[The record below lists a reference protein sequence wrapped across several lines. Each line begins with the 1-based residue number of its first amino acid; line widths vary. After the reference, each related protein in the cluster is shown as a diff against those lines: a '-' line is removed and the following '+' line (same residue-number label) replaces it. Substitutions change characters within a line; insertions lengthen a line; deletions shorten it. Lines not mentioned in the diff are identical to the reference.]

1 MFLKTTASMSLLLPT
16 SLCQTSAKGAARQTE
31 DCQVP
36 PWQGKVPSKTYRD
49 GAAATSP
56 FRPSRHPTSGKMMAD
71 SGDRVEDHAD
81 ALDAETDQ
89 PRQDDRAANQ
99 LSGPRAIRNDEAHL
113 DPSRWWFA
121 SSAFPMIAGTLGPV
135 ASAFSICALVRP
147 WRQHF
152 PPGSDI
158 DKAVFVEDP
167 IWLTVVNAIQLA
179 MALVAN
185 LILLLN
191 MAKKIKFT
199 IAQPITIVTWY
210 ISAILLMALAVTAS
224 GPLIEEPQN
233 EYIWSQAFF
242 YGIYAAVLYFFCSSL
257 MVVTF
262 WGALK
267 GHYSKD
273 FQLTTSQ
280 RTLMLQTIM
289 FLVYLLIGALVFSRI
304 ENWAYLDGVYWAD
317 VTLFTVGFGE
327 FSAATP
333 LGRALLFPYALIG
346 VISLGLVVGSIRSL
360 VLERARRQLGVRMVE
375 KKRKQML
382 RRLVRKGKD
391 DILVP
396 VVTDDDE
403 GDYDEARTTTSG
415 LTEFERRQKEFGL
428 MRKIQA
434 KSERRR
440 RWMAMGISTAV
451 WLVLWLVGA
460 AIFQQCEVRYQGWTY
475 FDGFYFAFVSLTTI
489 GYGDV
494 TPISPA
500 GKSFFVFWSLM
511 ALPTMTV
518 LISNAGDTV
527 VKLVRE
533 WTDWLGTVTILP
545 SDRGFKKEVKLVM
558 RALSMGTVFGDESD
572 VEESPPGFLGNTE
585 KHMNGH
591 GDMDEEKPTAQEDE
605 RTRERSTEE
614 PEDEIDEFMGNESRS
629 ARGGRN
635 DATPGESKN
644 TVARTASS
652 STGSS
657 NQVSFGELPRPT
669 NARKT
674 GSSPNLQQEVS
685 KDSNTSGQS
694 ASRTRQQT
702 LPMRRAVSVP
712 RTRADL
718 PRVVPDNRHDYAVV
732 LIDEIS
738 RVTQHLKSKP
748 PRKYN
753 FEEWAWFLGLVGE
766 DEGRADTHK
775 KPVAKSRKKRRRKG
789 EQETR
794 GPVDDPEHLQWSW
807 VGSRSPL
814 MGSQEEAEWILEKLE
829 QRLAEELRAMRDE
842 ALGKGGPSGR

>member
-1 MFLKTTASMSLLLPT
+1 
-16 SLCQTSAKGAARQTE
+16 
-31 DCQVP
+31 
-36 PWQGKVPSKTYRD
+36 
-49 GAAATSP
+49 
-56 FRPSRHPTSGKMMAD
+56 MAD
-71 SGDRVEDHAD
+71 SGDNV
-81 ALDAETDQ
+81 
-89 PRQDDRAANQ
+89 
-99 LSGPRAIRNDEAHL
+99 EAHVDAFDNEVEQSSNNEAQRVKSRGIHNEEEAYL

-158 DKAVFVEDP
+158 DKAEFIDDP
-167 IWLTVVNAIQLA
+167 IWLIVINAIQLST
-179 MALVAN
+179 ALIAN

-210 ISAILLMALAVTAS
+210 ACLGPFSPIRASLAVILINMPRYISAILLMALAATAS
-224 GPLIEEPQN
+224 GPLIQEPQN
-233 EYIWSQAFF
+233 EYIWSQAFY

-289 FLVYLLIGALVFSRI
+289 FLVYLLVGALVFSSI
-304 ENWAYLDGVYWAD
+304 EDWPYLDGVYWAD
-317 VTLFTVGFGE
+317 VTLFTVGFGD

-333 LGRALLFPYALIG
+333 LGRALLFPYALVG

-360 VLERARRQLGVRMVE
+360 VLERARQQLGARIFE
-375 KKRKQML
+375 KKRKQIL
-382 RRLVRKGKD
+382 RKMVRKGKD

-396 VVTDDDE
+396 VVEDE
-403 GDYDEARTTTSG
+403 GDYDEGANPSG
-415 LTEFERRQKEFGL
+415 LTELARRQKEFEL

-440 RWMAMGISTAV
+440 RWMAMGISTTV
-451 WLVLWLVGA
+451 WLMLWLVGA
-460 AIFQQCEVRYQGWTY
+460 AIFQQCEVTYQGWTY

-500 GKSFFVFWSLM
+500 GKSFFVFWSLL

-527 VKLVRE
+527 VKMIRE

-545 SDRGFKKEVKLVM
+545 SDRGFKKEAKAVL
-558 RALSMGTVFGDESD
+558 RALSMGTLFTDDSD
-572 VEESPPGFLGNTE
+572 IEESPPGFLGNAE
-585 KHMNGH
+585 EHRH
-591 GDMDEEKPTAQEDE
+591 DSELEEEKQMGEEGNRA
-605 RTRERSTEE
+605 RERSTEKLE
-614 PEDEIDEFMGNESRS
+614 KEIEQVMGEEDRKARIHTTAQTRFSSSRTQSSTTSRTRPVTPTSNTRISFQDPLRASDRSHKTASLSNLERAASKDNSASGSPRS
-629 ARGGRN
+629 ATAG
-635 DATPGESKN
+635 AQQPGLK
-644 TVARTASS
+644 TKRTMSMPRTTA
-652 STGSS
+652 
-657 NQVSFGELPRPT
+657 ELPR
-669 NARKT
+669 
-674 GSSPNLQQEVS
+674 S
-685 KDSNTSGQS
+685 
-694 ASRTRQQT
+694 
-702 LPMRRAVSVP
+702 
-712 RTRADL
+712 
-718 PRVVPDNRHDYAVV
+718 VPDNQHDYAVV
-732 LIDEIS
+732 LIDEIG

-748 PRKYN
+748 PRKYT
-753 FEEWAWFLGLVGE
+753 FEEWAWFLILIGE

-775 KPVAKSRKKRRRKG
+775 KPVAKSRKRKKANG
-789 EQETR
+789 AGDGTDAE
-794 GPVDDPEHLQWSW
+794 DFQWSW
-807 VGSRSPL
+807 VGTRSPL
-814 MGSQEEAEWILEKLE
+814 MSSQEEAEWILEKLE

-842 ALGKGGPSGR
+842 ALGDGS